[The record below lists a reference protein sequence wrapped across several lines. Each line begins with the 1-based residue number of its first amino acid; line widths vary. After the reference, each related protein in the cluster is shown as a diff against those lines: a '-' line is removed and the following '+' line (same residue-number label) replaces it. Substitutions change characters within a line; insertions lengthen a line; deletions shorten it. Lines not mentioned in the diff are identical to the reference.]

1 MLTIAVDAM
10 GGDRGALDTVAAVA
24 AASLA
29 LDAEILLVGHERTL
43 TSLLSEVE
51 HNPERIAVYHAPDA
65 IGQHEEPER
74 AFASKPQSSL
84 HIAMK
89 LLADGLAQALVTTG
103 NQEALVLAARH
114 FLKRI
119 PGVTTPALGAV
130 YPTEIR
136 RGEKDDPF
144 MLLLDVGASMEA
156 SAEDLLRFAA
166 MGSAYARCISW
177 NEQPRIALLSNSVQP
192 GSGTAQIV
200 SAHESLSALKQ
211 LHFIGNIEPV
221 DIPRGT
227 ADVVVCAG
235 FYGSL
240 LLNMLHETYEAVLA
254 TARYAHKERRLH
266 NVGMWMLR
274 GGLSR
279 LKAVT
284 DWRQYGGEP
293 LLGYDRVI
301 IKADGS
307 SHARAIVNAMK
318 VATKAVQAE
327 LPKRMEEKL
336 NTLK

>member
-10 GGDRGALDTVAAVA
+10 GGDRGPSDAVAAVA

-43 TSLLSEVE
+43 TALLSEVE

-65 IGQHEEPER
+65 IGQHEEPLR
-74 AFASKPQSSL
+74 AFETKPQSSL
-84 HIAMK
+84 HVAMK
-89 LLADGLAQALVTTG
+89 LLADGLAQSLVTTG
-103 NQEALVLAARH
+103 NQDALVLAARH

-119 PGVTTPALGAV
+119 PNVTTPALGAV
-130 YPTEIR
+130 YPTEVR
-136 RGEKDDPF
+136 RGEKSDPF

-156 SAEDLLRFAA
+156 TAEDMVRFGA
-166 MGSAYARCISW
+166 MGSAYAKCISH
-177 NEQPRIALLSNSVQP
+177 NDQPRVALLSNSVQP
-192 GSGTAQIV
+192 GSGIPQV
-200 SAHESLSALKQ
+200 VEAHRVMSTSKT

-235 FYGSL
+235 FHGSL
-240 LLNMLHETYEAVLA
+240 ILKMLHETYEAILA
-254 TARYAHKERRLH
+254 TARYAHKEHRLH

-274 GGLSR
+274 GGIAR
-279 LKAVT
+279 LKDVT

-301 IKADGS
+301 IKADGRS
-307 SHARAIVNAMK
+307 QARAIVNAMK
-318 VATKAVQAE
+318 VATKAVQAD
-327 LPKRMEEKL
+327 LPRRIEEHL
-336 NTLK
+336 RA